1 MRQAGLVAGCCA
13 ALSITAAAQGPSAP
27 GGVVDLAGMAAS
39 LDLTETGVRRWLA
52 QLGAGEL
59 GASDEQLMA
68 VSLTGTPLLD
78 RRGGSGSS
86 VRLDR
91 ELDTL
96 LREPDRS
103 IVLIHNHP
111 ASGGLSAADIGQ
123 LAKAGV
129 AAIVAVGHDGS
140 VFAAAAGPQFDRDFF
155 EARQHAVARAEVFK
169 RLRADWPS
177 GRLSV
182 PVSDAHL
189 SHLVTLALARANVVR
204 YWFELRGVNRE
215 SFDAARL
222 MFGRAVAGA
231 ADRLRKNTQR
241 ARHPGQALAF
251 PAERARQHST
261 LPIAVPFEPAP
272 SPYVVIRVPVAG
284 GPCAA
289 LIFDTGT
296 NTTLLA
302 PALAARVGLT
312 AGYATEVES
321 LNRSTRATKGEVRGI
336 GFDGAVPA
344 APRIAVSANVSA
356 LHGVAKSV
364 TGIYGHNWLSGIDYV
379 IDYEAKRIMMGL
391 PALPPFAGRDRVPL
405 SWIAERPAVAAVVRA
420 HAVEPYTA
428 RFVLD
433 SGADHVS
440 VFGRAAKRL
449 ALAVDS
455 GRTMLIDDGFARAE
469 VPTASISLIVGGIE
483 RSVRAEIRSDIT
495 DREEDGLLPTSVF
508 RQVLVS
514 ASEGVVVFNRRVPA
528 PDGLAPQRPCA
539 E

>member
-1 MRQAGLVAGCCA
+1 MRQAGLLAGCCA
-13 ALSITAAAQGPSAP
+13 ALSITAAAQVPSAP
-27 GGVVDLAGMAAS
+27 GRVVDLAGMAAS

-111 ASGGLSAADIGQ
+111 ASGGLSAADIAQ

-140 VFAAAAGPQFDRDFF
+140 VFAAAAGPRFDRDFF
-155 EARQHAVARAEVFK
+155 EDRQHAVARAEVVK

-222 MFGRAVAGA
+222 VFARAVAGA
-231 ADRLRKNTQR
+231 AARLGKNTHR
-241 ARHPGQALAF
+241 ALHPGSSLAL

-261 LPIAVPFEPAP
+261 VPIAVPFEPAP
-272 SPYVVIRVPVAG
+272 SPYSVIRVPVAG

-296 NTTLLA
+296 NTTVLA
-302 PALAARVGLT
+302 PALAARAGLT

-321 LNRSTRATKGEVRGI
+321 LNRSTGATKGEVRGI
-336 GFDGAVPA
+336 GFDGAVSPSIPA
-344 APRIAVSANVSA
+344 
-356 LHGVAKSV
+356 G
-364 TGIYGHNWLSGIDYV
+364 
-379 IDYEAKRIMMGL
+379 
-391 PALPPFAGRDRVPL
+391 
-405 SWIAERPAVAAVVRA
+405 
-420 HAVEPYTA
+420 
-428 RFVLD
+428 
-433 SGADHVS
+433 
-440 VFGRAAKRL
+440 
-449 ALAVDS
+449 
-455 GRTMLIDDGFARAE
+455 TMLIDDGFARRE
-469 VPTASISLIVGGIE
+469 VPTASLNLIVGGIE
-483 RSVRAEIRSDIT
+483 RPVRAAIRSDIT

-528 PDGLAPQRPCA
+528 PDGVTPQRPCA